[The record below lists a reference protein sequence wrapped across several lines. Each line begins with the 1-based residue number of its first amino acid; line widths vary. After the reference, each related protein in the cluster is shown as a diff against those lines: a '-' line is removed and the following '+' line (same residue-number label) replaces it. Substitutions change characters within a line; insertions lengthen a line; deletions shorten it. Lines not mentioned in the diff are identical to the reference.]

1 MGCAAIS
8 PSYQKGGT
16 RKHATPT
23 PLNPFGLLVADL
35 SPLITSLA
43 PKCPQISDTIGLQKS
58 FLFNGCIITTCLW
71 LIGCSKCPTPEQHSF
86 EDGLSISLPK
96 LPLPSETLCGSWVC
110 ASLVLQLFCQG
121 LLVHSCL
128 IWPFSGRSSKINDLC
143 QEQGHA
149 SGVMVHCW
157 SGGSRKPP
165 RASVCCACI
174 TGTATC
180 TNCQAS

>member
-8 PSYQKGGT
+8 PSYQKGGK

-43 PKCPQISDTIGLQKS
+43 PKCPQISDTTGLQKC
-58 FLFNGCIITTCLW
+58 FIFNTVIAL
-71 LIGCSKCPTPEQHSF
+71 LIGCSKCPVSEQHSVA
-86 EDGLSISLPK
+86 DGLSISLLKFPH
-96 LPLPSETLCGSWVC
+96 PPETLCGSWVC

-121 LLVHSCL
+121 LLVCSCL

-157 SGGSRKPP
+157 SGGSRPPP

-174 TGTATC
+174 TGAVTC